1 MTAKTKPDAKAI
13 TSDQLEEMFDNGDDI
28 LDYVDMS
35 NPVVEHHPPLE
46 KRITLTMPA
55 WMVGELD
62 EEAADLAI
70 SRNAVVNTWIADR
83 LRTTRRR
90 ETIHASPLN
99 DEKPPSHTVS
109 AVGSGALLCQALDAR
124 ALRVLAPM
132 TTPMVRATALMVVA
146 AGSAHVQPHTG
157 PRVCTS
163 TPMAGSTIS
172 ATHLSTS

>member
-62 EEAADLAI
+62 ADLAI

-90 ETIHASPLN
+90 ETIHA
-99 DEKPPSHTVS
+99 
-109 AVGSGALLCQALDAR
+109 
-124 ALRVLAPM
+124 
-132 TTPMVRATALMVVA
+132 
-146 AGSAHVQPHTG
+146 
-157 PRVCTS
+157 
-163 TPMAGSTIS
+163 
-172 ATHLSTS
+172 